1 MTSKFM
7 NMQLV
12 NVTSSTS
19 PFLTRLGKNP
29 LFHIAKIS
37 HFFNVTILACF
48 YYRGSE
54 LRILV
59 TVLPKPLEYC
69 KMDVQTSTVNE
80 IIGEF
85 GLRATNGQEWVY
97 IVDF

>member
-19 PFLTRLGKNP
+19 PFTTRLEKNP
-29 LFHIAKIS
+29 LFHVAKIS
-37 HFFNVTILACF
+37 HFFNVTILVYF
-48 YYRGSE
+48 YYWGSE

-59 TVLPKPLEYC
+59 TDPNLVKEIFSKPLECC
-69 KMDVQTSTVNE
+69 KMDVQT
-80 IIGEF
+80 
-85 GLRATNGQEWVY
+85 RQ
-97 IVDF
+97 